1 MKAERVILSFV
12 AILFGLL
19 VAGGA
24 FFVFQLTRKLPPEK
38 TRAIT
43 LKSPATPTPDAPSQL
58 SVQQPR
64 DEEVFTK
71 KTITISGKT
80 SSDATIVVSSE
91 TDDQVVKPTRNG
103 DFSVTH
109 TIGDDSTIITI
120 LSIFPDGREEKIVRT
135 VNFSTEDF

>member
-43 LKSPATPTPDAPSQL
+43 VKPPATPTPQTPSEL